1 MQPYNPVIPGCTF
14 SQDYLMVAWHVS
26 TKMVGKQRVSVVN
39 TLLLSPTALVV
50 AFQWCA
56 FTFNDSKLLEKLF
69 ARIKCN
75 TNTGRLPYLETFT
88 WQNLTPTERVSRSGR
103 QGNPPEWFNPTIIKT
118 WSNWNETDYIDRQ
131 VTPPNGVSYLGSP
144 TSM

>member
-14 SQDYLMVAWHVS
+14 PQDYLMVAWHVS

-56 FTFNDSKLLEKLF
+56 FNLMIQSFWKRYLRELNVI
-69 ARIKCN
+69 RIQV
-75 TNTGRLPYLETFT
+75 GY
-88 WQNLTPTERVSRSGR
+88 PTLKRSHGK
-103 QGNPPEWFNPTIIKT
+103 I
-118 WSNWNETDYIDRQ
+118 
-131 VTPPNGVSYLGSP
+131 
-144 TSM
+144 